1 MIKDLHGAGFLTM
14 KPALPLQFSRA
25 DIDSDLSFALRDPG
39 FREAFYSPERARG
52 ELDQIERELD
62 GLGHVPTPA
71 TIEEVVAALRAHL
84 DGPHT

>member
-1 MIKDLHGAGFLTM
+1 LIKDLHGAGFLTM

-52 ELDQIERELD
+52 ELDQIERGRTSTD
-62 GLGHVPTPA
+62 PA
-71 TIEEVVAALRAHL
+71 PESRQRGE
-84 DGPHT
+84 P